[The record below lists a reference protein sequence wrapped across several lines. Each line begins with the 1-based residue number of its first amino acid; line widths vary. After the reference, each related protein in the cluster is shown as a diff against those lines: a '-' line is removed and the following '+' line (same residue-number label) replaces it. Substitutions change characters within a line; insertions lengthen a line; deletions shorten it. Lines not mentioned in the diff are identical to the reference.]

1 MQLPGVGF
9 QPLRQRVTGLGH
21 GVQLGAVAGG
31 QQHRLGHLRGIAQRR
46 QCLGQGVAAKGRAFA
61 QFHWRGLV
69 IQSEHPQGHCSVAC
83 DKLLAIQ
90 VVILRPEAPMPAL
103 IRISSVLLLSLSVAN
118 ALAAAPP
125 APAAAPAA
133 KATAAQTA
141 PLTPVMAGEFALQ
154 AGKLGDAARWYL
166 EAAEAGTDDAGLAER
181 ATRISMLADDD
192 KRAARALA
200 LWEARAPRSLAM
212 RSAAAALDMRQAD
225 IAGARTELG
234 ALLKDPDPRG
244 WKFAIAAL
252 IGGGRDPAV
261 PAQVLGGLVDD
272 NAIPDQLE
280 VWQELGRLAM
290 RMERPD
296 LAKRMVDEVVKRFP
310 NEPRVALLNAS
321 QLAQAGKQED
331 ALALLRGVEPKSRQ
345 DPELRNALAIAYDS
359 LGDPRSAARVL
370 AVGPQDVQT
379 WGMRASLLAKQKD
392 DAGLLLLYKDLSA
405 KAAKPDPAQRLL
417 LGKIAEYLKRPA
429 EAVDWYH
436 SVPGGE
442 ELPEARLRAANAQ
455 YDAGRPD
462 KAFAEVHAIQ
472 SDATVDDEARRDA
485 YLLEAELRQRGD
497 DLPGELDALA
507 RGLAAYPDE
516 NALLYARALAWERR
530 DDVPRAEADLR
541 KILVTDPEN
550 VAALNA
556 LGYTLADRTQRYQE
570 ALELIDRARVAEPD
584 NAAIVDSYGWVLYR
598 LGRNEEALVQLR
610 RAWTLSKDAEV
621 AAHVGEVLWVLGRKD
636 EARRFLDE
644 ARKLDPDNRALQR
657 VIEKYGV

>member
-1 MQLPGVGF
+1 
-9 QPLRQRVTGLGH
+9 
-21 GVQLGAVAGG
+21 
-31 QQHRLGHLRGIAQRR
+31 
-46 QCLGQGVAAKGRAFA
+46 
-61 QFHWRGLV
+61 
-69 IQSEHPQGHCSVAC
+69 
-83 DKLLAIQ
+83 
-90 VVILRPEAPMPAL
+90 MPAL
-103 IRISSVLLLSLSVAN
+103 IRISSVLLLSLS
-118 ALAAAPP
+118 AASAF
-125 APAAAPAA
+125 AAPATAPATPPSA
-133 KATAAQTA
+133 KAKVAETA

-154 AGKLGDAARWYL
+154 AGKLADAARWYL
-166 EAAEAGTDDAGLAER
+166 EAAEAGSDDAGLAER
-181 ATRISMLADDD
+181 ATRIAMLADDD

-212 RSAAAALDMRQAD
+212 RSAAAALDMRQNDVKA
-225 IAGARTELG
+225 ARTELG

-321 QLAQAGKQED
+321 QLAQAGKQDE
-331 ALALLRGVEPKSRQ
+331 ALALLHGVEPRSRQ

-359 LGDPRSAARVL
+359 MGDARSAARVL

-392 DAGLLLLYKDLSA
+392 DAALLALYTDLSRQ
-405 KAAKPDPAQRLL
+405 AAKPDPAQRLL

-436 SVPGGE
+436 SVPGGD
-442 ELPEARLRAANAQ
+442 ELDEARLRAANAQ
-455 YDAGRPD
+455 YEAGRTD
-462 KAFAEVHAIQ
+462 KAFAEVHTIQ
-472 SDATVDDEARRDA
+472 SDASVDDDARRDA
-485 YLLEAELRQRGD
+485 YLLEAELRLRGE

-516 NALLYARALAWERR
+516 GALLYARALAWERR

-541 KILVTDPEN
+541 KVLVTDPEN

-610 RAWTLSKDAEV
+610 RAWTLAKDPEI
-621 AAHVGEVLWVLGRKD
+621 AAHVGEVLWVLGRKE
-636 EARRFLDE
+636 EARRFFDE

>member
-1 MQLPGVGF
+1 
-9 QPLRQRVTGLGH
+9 
-21 GVQLGAVAGG
+21 
-31 QQHRLGHLRGIAQRR
+31 
-46 QCLGQGVAAKGRAFA
+46 
-61 QFHWRGLV
+61 
-69 IQSEHPQGHCSVAC
+69 
-83 DKLLAIQ
+83 
-90 VVILRPEAPMPAL
+90 MPAL
-103 IRISSVLLLSLSVAN
+103 IRISSVLLLSLSAAS
-118 ALAAAPP
+118 ALA
-125 APAAAPAA
+125 APAAAPATPPSA
-133 KATAAQTA
+133 KARVAETA

-154 AGKLGDAARWYL
+154 AGKLADAARWYL
-166 EAAEAGTDDAGLAER
+166 EAAEAGSDDAGLAER
-181 ATRISMLADDD
+181 ATRIAMLADDD
-192 KRAARALA
+192 KRAARALT
-200 LWEARAPRSLAM
+200 LWEARAPRSLSM
-212 RSAAAALDMRQAD
+212 RSAAAALDMRQNDVKA
-225 IAGARTELG
+225 ARTELG

-321 QLAQAGKQED
+321 QLAQAGKQDE
-331 ALALLRGVEPKSRQ
+331 ALALLHGVEPRSRQ

-359 LGDPRSAARVL
+359 MGDARSAARVL

-392 DAGLLLLYKDLSA
+392 DAALLALYTDLSRQ
-405 KAAKPDPAQRLL
+405 AAKPDPAQRLL

-436 SVPGGE
+436 SVPGGDA
-442 ELPEARLRAANAQ
+442 LDEARLRAANAQ
-455 YDAGRPD
+455 YEAGRPE

-472 SDATVDDEARRDA
+472 SDASVDDEARRDA

-516 NALLYARALAWERR
+516 GALLYARALAWERR

-541 KILVTDPEN
+541 KVLVTDPEN

-556 LGYTLADRTQRYQE
+556 LGYTLADRTPRYQE

-610 RAWTLSKDAEV
+610 RAWTLAKDPEI

-636 EARRFLDE
+636 EARRFFDE

>member
-1 MQLPGVGF
+1 
-9 QPLRQRVTGLGH
+9 
-21 GVQLGAVAGG
+21 
-31 QQHRLGHLRGIAQRR
+31 
-46 QCLGQGVAAKGRAFA
+46 
-61 QFHWRGLV
+61 
-69 IQSEHPQGHCSVAC
+69 
-83 DKLLAIQ
+83 
-90 VVILRPEAPMPAL
+90 MPAL
-103 IRISSVLLLSLSVAN
+103 IRISSVLLLSLSVAS
-118 ALAAAPP
+118 ALAAPPP
-125 APAAAPAA
+125 APAATPAGKA
-133 KATAAQTA
+133 KAAETA
-141 PLTPVMAGEFALQ
+141 PLTPVLAGEFALQ
-154 AGKLGDAARWYL
+154 AGKLADAARWYL
-166 EAAEAGTDDAGLAER
+166 EAAEAGSDDAGLAER
-181 ATRISMLADDD
+181 ATRIAMLADDD

-212 RSAAAALDMRQAD
+212 RSAAAALDMRQANVP
-225 IAGARTELG
+225 AARTELG

-280 VWQELGRLAM
+280 IWQELGRLAM

-296 LAKRMVDEVVKRFP
+296 LAKRMVDEVVRRFP

-345 DPELRNALAIAYDS
+345 DPDLRNALAIAYDS

-392 DAGLLLLYKDLSA
+392 DAALLLLYKDLSA

-442 ELPEARLRAANAQ
+442 ELGEARLRAANAQ
-455 YDAGRPD
+455 YEAGRPD

-472 SDATVDDEARRDA
+472 SDAMVDDEARRDA

-598 LGRNEEALVQLR
+598 LGRNEEALVHLR

>member
-1 MQLPGVGF
+1 
-9 QPLRQRVTGLGH
+9 
-21 GVQLGAVAGG
+21 
-31 QQHRLGHLRGIAQRR
+31 
-46 QCLGQGVAAKGRAFA
+46 
-61 QFHWRGLV
+61 
-69 IQSEHPQGHCSVAC
+69 
-83 DKLLAIQ
+83 
-90 VVILRPEAPMPAL
+90 MPAL
-103 IRISSVLLLSLSVAN
+103 IRISSVLLLSLS
-118 ALAAAPP
+118 AASAFA
-125 APAAAPAA
+125 APAAALATPPSA
-133 KATAAQTA
+133 KAKAADTA

-154 AGKLGDAARWYL
+154 AGKLADAARWYL
-166 EAAEAGTDDAGLAER
+166 EAAEAGSDDAGLAER
-181 ATRISMLADDD
+181 ATRIAMLADDD

-212 RSAAAALDMRQAD
+212 RSAAAALDMRQNDVKA
-225 IAGARTELG
+225 ARTELG

-310 NEPRVALLNAS
+310 DEPRVALLNAS
-321 QLAQAGKQED
+321 QLAQAGKQDE
-331 ALALLRGVEPKSRQ
+331 ALALLHGVEPRSRQ

-359 LGDPRSAARVL
+359 MGDARSAARVL

-392 DAGLLLLYKDLSA
+392 DAALLALYTDLSRQ
-405 KAAKPDPAQRLL
+405 AAKPDPAQRLL

-436 SVPGGE
+436 SVPGGD
-442 ELPEARLRAANAQ
+442 ELDEARLRAANAQ
-455 YDAGRPD
+455 YEAGHPD
-462 KAFAEVHAIQ
+462 KAFAEVHTIQ
-472 SDATVDDEARRDA
+472 SDASVDDDARRDA

-516 NALLYARALAWERR
+516 GALLYARALAWERR

-541 KILVTDPEN
+541 KVLVTDPEN

-610 RAWTLSKDAEV
+610 RAWTLAKDAEI

-636 EARRFLDE
+636 EARRFFDE